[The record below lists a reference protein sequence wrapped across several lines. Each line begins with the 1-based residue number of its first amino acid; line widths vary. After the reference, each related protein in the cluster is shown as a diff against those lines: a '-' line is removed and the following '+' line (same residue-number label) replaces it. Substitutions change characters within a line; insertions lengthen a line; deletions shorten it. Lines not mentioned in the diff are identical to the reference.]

1 MVSLS
6 SIGKQIELRCYFEKS
21 SLHDIIAT
29 ANYEIASHRSD
40 RLRARTLEWT
50 TVDESCRVKTSTW
63 PDPAER
69 ALSSG
74 GISETAIYQMVADA
88 LGRSGVTTGKLLD
101 IGCGAGNLYPFV
113 RDRVSSYVGADL
125 VRYDGFPAGAEWVE
139 ANLDQLPL
147 PLASGCADVVVAV
160 ETIEH
165 LENPRAF
172 MRELVRLA
180 KSGGTVVVTTPNQL
194 SLLSKM
200 TLLLKNRFSAFQD
213 VHYPAHI
220 TALLE
225 IDLLRIASACGLRD
239 LAISYS
245 TSGRVVLTPFHY
257 PRILSKRWQ
266 RELSDNICLRGI
278 KE

>member
-1 MVSLS
+1 MDDACL
-6 SIGKQIELRCYFEKS
+6 
-21 SLHDIIAT
+21 
-29 ANYEIASHRSD
+29 
-40 RLRARTLEWT
+40 
-50 TVDESCRVKTSTW
+50 VKTSTW
-63 PDPAER
+63 LDSADR
-69 ALSSG
+69 ALQSG
-74 GISETAIYQMVADA
+74 GTSETAIYQMVVDA
-88 LGRSGVTTGKLLD
+88 LGQSGDMIGKLLD

-113 RDRVSSYVGADL
+113 RDRVSSYVGVDL
-125 VRYDGFPAGAEWVE
+125 VRYDGFPAGADWVE

-147 PLASGCADVVVAV
+147 PLDSGCADTVVAV

-180 KSGGTVVVTTPNQL
+180 KSGSTVIVTTPNQL

-225 IDLLRIASACGLRD
+225 IDLIRIASACGLRD
-239 LAISYS
+239 LSISYS
-245 TSGRVVLTPFHY
+245 NFGRIAFTPFHY
-257 PRILSKRWQ
+257 PHVVSKRWQ
-266 RELSDNICLRGI
+266 RKLSDNICLCGI

>member
-1 MVSLS
+1 VN
-6 SIGKQIELRCYFEKS
+6 
-21 SLHDIIAT
+21 D
-29 ANYEIASHRSD
+29 
-40 RLRARTLEWT
+40 
-50 TVDESCRVKTSTW
+50 SCRVKTSTW

-69 ALSSG
+69 ALRSG
-74 GISETAIYQMVADA
+74 GMSETAIYEMVADA
-88 LGRSGVTTGKLLD
+88 LNHAGVTTGKLLD

-113 RDRVSSYVGADL
+113 RDRVSSYVGVDL
-125 VRYDGFPAGAEWVE
+125 VRYDGFPVGAEWVE

-147 PLASGCADVVVAV
+147 PLASGCADAVVAV

-180 KSGGTVVVTTPNQL
+180 KSGGRVIVTTPNQL

-200 TLLLKNRFSAFQD
+200 TLLLKNRFNAFQD

-225 IDLLRIASACGLRD
+225 IDLIRIASACGLRD
-239 LAISYS
+239 VSISYS
-245 TSGRVVLTPFHY
+245 NSGRIVLTPFHY
-257 PRILSKRWQ
+257 PHAISKRWQ

>member
-1 MVSLS
+1 VGDSWNL
-6 SIGKQIELRCYFEKS
+6 
-21 SLHDIIAT
+21 
-29 ANYEIASHRSD
+29 
-40 RLRARTLEWT
+40 
-50 TVDESCRVKTSTW
+50 KTSTW
-63 PDPAER
+63 PDPADR
-69 ALSSG
+69 ALRSG
-74 GISETAIYQMVADA
+74 GTSETAIYRMVADA

-101 IGCGAGNLYPFV
+101 IGCGSGNLYPFV
-113 RDRVSSYVGADL
+113 RDRLSSYVGVDL
-125 VRYDGFPAGAEWVE
+125 VRYDGFPPGADWIK

-147 PLASGCADVVVAV
+147 PLASECADVVVAI
-160 ETIEH
+160 EAIEH

-200 TLLLKNRFSAFQD
+200 TLVLKNRFSAFQD

-225 IDLLRIASACGLRD
+225 IDLIRIASACGLQD
-239 LAISYS
+239 LSISYS
-245 TSGRVVLTPFHY
+245 NFGRIAFTPFHY
-257 PRILSKRWQ
+257 PHVVSKRWQ
-266 RELSDNICLRGI
+266 RKLSDNICLCGI

>member
-1 MVSLS
+1 
-6 SIGKQIELRCYFEKS
+6 
-21 SLHDIIAT
+21 
-29 ANYEIASHRSD
+29 
-40 RLRARTLEWT
+40 
-50 TVDESCRVKTSTW
+50 
-63 PDPAER
+63 
-69 ALSSG
+69 
-74 GISETAIYQMVADA
+74 MVAEA

-101 IGCGAGNLYPFV
+101 VGCGSGKLYPFV
-113 RDRVSSYVGADL
+113 RERLSSYVGVDL
-125 VRYDGFPAGAEWVE
+125 VRYDGFPSAADWVE
-139 ANLDQLPL
+139 ANLDQLPM
-147 PLASGCADVVVAV
+147 PMASGCADAVVAV

-200 TLLLKNRFSAFQD
+200 TLMLKNRFNAFQD

-225 IDLLRIASACGLRD
+225 IDLIRIASASGLRD

-245 TSGRVVLTPFHY
+245 KSGRIIFTPFHY
-257 PRILSKRWQ
+257 PRAVSKLWQ
-266 RELSDNICLRGI
+266 REFSDNICLSGV